1 MGERVRPGN
10 VRRFGTV
17 WNSRV
22 PPVRGCVP
30 IQRRPRLASPGV
42 VAHQHP
48 RWRQSEA
55 SQRLFAGQCG
65 SLQNLILERNAFRV
79 VLQTQQPRRRGRW
92 ADSCRTSGRASY
104 VSGPCRAASGPR
116 SAVVGVLSGGAIEA
130 WPIKARPGWLGP
142 LGLAELMFLRS
153 TPGRMGNLLI
163 PSPHLATK
171 SVCVGS

>member
-22 PPVRGCVP
+22 PCSGLRTDPKTAPAG
-30 IQRRPRLASPGV
+30 LAGA

>member
-22 PPVRGCVP
+22 PLFGAAYRSKDG
-30 IQRRPRLASPGV
+30 PRLASPG
-42 VAHQHP
+42 
-48 RWRQSEA
+48 
-55 SQRLFAGQCG
+55 
-65 SLQNLILERNAFRV
+65 SL
-79 VLQTQQPRRRGRW
+79 
-92 ADSCRTSGRASY
+92 RTSIHR
-104 VSGPCRAASGPR
+104 
-116 SAVVGVLSGGAIEA
+116 AIEA

-171 SVCVGS
+171 SVCDGSWF

>member
-1 MGERVRPGN
+1 MRGCARGTFAALGL
-10 VRRFGTV
+10 FGTV
-17 WNSRV
+17 
-22 PPVRGCVP
+22 GCP
-30 IQRRPRLASPGV
+30 CSGLRTDPKTAPAGLAGV

-65 SLQNLILERNAFRV
+65 SLQNLILERNAFRF
-79 VLQTQQPRRRGRW
+79 VLQTQQPRRRGRR